1 MDPRRTPGEH
11 EPRSA
16 HPPGNGPER
25 SGLARGTR
33 RRRSIAL
40 GAIVACIALV
50 AGAAMLAPASP
61 RRRHR
66 AQGRA
71 AGQRRAPARAATPTT
86 GAPLGPA
93 EQRGENR
100 RILSYTSYLS
110 RGTARKRELAL
121 SFDDG
126 PGPYTSSVLR
136 VLERFHAKATFFEI
150 GRQVSEFPQ
159 LTASLSK
166 AGMVIGD
173 HTEEHPS
180 MTRLDRASQAI
191 QLDEASNA
199 IQDAGAPAPLL
210 FRPPYG
216 AFDSTTLRLL
226 RARDMVMVLWSVD
239 TSDYALPGV
248 KRIVASALAGA
259 KPGAVILMHDGGG
272 NRAQT
277 VAALPRIIERL
288 RARGYSLVT
297 VPELL
302 RDDPPPA
309 GQPPP
314 VSLSGD

>member
-1 MDPRRTPGEH
+1 MTARHKRDQPD
-11 EPRSA
+11 SQ
-16 HPPGNGPER
+16 
-25 SGLARGTR
+25 SGR
-33 RRRSIAL
+33 RRRWIAL
-40 GAIVACIALV
+40 AVIAACIVLV
-50 AGAAMLAPASP
+50 TVAAVLAPASP
-61 RRRHR
+61 RPHGHTRP
-66 AQGRA
+66 RA
-71 AGQRRAPARAATPTT
+71 ARADRTAPARRSNPGVGVA
-86 GAPLGPA
+86 LSVSQ
-93 EQRGENR
+93 QRENNR
-100 RILSYTSYLS
+100 QLLAHTSYIAL
-110 RGTARKRELAL
+110 GTARKRELAL
-121 SFDDG
+121 TFDDG
-126 PGPYTSSVLR
+126 PGPYTAGVLA

-150 GRQVSEFPQ
+150 GRQVSEFPH
-159 LTASLSK
+159 LTASLAK

-180 MTRLDRASQAI
+180 MARLDASSQAV
-191 QLDEASNA
+191 QVDEAADA
-199 IQDAGAPAPLL
+199 IQGAGAPAPLL

-248 KRIVASALAGA
+248 TRIVASALDGA
-259 KPGAVILMHDGGG
+259 KPGAVILLHDGGG

-309 GQPPP
+309 DQSRP